1 MTNTDQQRLAIEI
14 IATLVHMKRPM
25 VDLILRPAGVPA
37 DIYQEYLYKRDE
49 ATGRVMSKRETAPLI
64 LDQVERRGNLDSVV
78 HTLIEIA
85 AGWSSFHLADDEFV
99 ARATVQKA
107 REMLDEIELHEAR
120 EQKQRDLARREE
132 LARLEKERAK
142 MFQQKSDLLLMMFD
156 SMATQQDAQQR
167 GYLLQSLIEQTLDL
181 HSIPVVKSFMRNSG
195 AEQID
200 GAFKLEGWH
209 YIVECRWREKLAD
222 IRELDG
228 LKGQVDR
235 SGKQT
240 MGLFL
245 SINGW
250 SENVPTLLKQNPD
263 KSIILF
269 NGYDLRCVLNRQA
282 DLTEFL
288 LAKVA
293 RLNLHSDPAYGV
305 QSFLAQP
312 RN

>member
-1 MTNTDQQRLAIEI
+1 MNLAAIEDMNRKFPHAELCFVESGGDNLA
-14 IATLVHMKRPM
+14 ATFSP
-25 VDLILRPAGVPA
+25 
-37 DIYQEYLYKRDE
+37 E
-49 ATGRVMSKRETAPLI
+49 
-64 LDQVERRGNLDSVV
+64 
-78 HTLIEIA
+78 
-85 AGWSSFHLADDEFV
+85 LADLTIYV
-99 ARATVQKA
+99 
-107 REMLDEIELHEAR
+107 
-120 EQKQRDLARREE
+120 
-132 LARLEKERAK
+132 
-142 MFQQKSDLLLMMFD
+142 
-156 SMATQQDAQQR
+156 
-167 GYLLQSLIEQTLDL
+167 
-181 HSIPVVKSFMRNSG
+181 
-195 AEQID
+195 ID

-209 YIVECRWREKLAD
+209 YAVECRWREKLAD

-250 SENVPTLLKQNPD
+250 SENVPTLLEQNPD

-293 RLNLHSDPAYGV
+293 RLNLHSDPAYGM
-305 QSFLAQP
+305 QAFLEQVV
-312 RN
+312 

>member
-14 IATLVHMKRPM
+14 IATLVYMKRPM
-25 VDLILRPAGVPA
+25 VDLILCPAGIPT
-37 DIYQEYLYKRDE
+37 DIYQQYLYKRDD
-49 ATGRVMSKRETAPLI
+49 ATGRVMSKREIAPLI
-64 LDQVERRGNLDSVV
+64 LEQVARRGNLDSVV
-78 HTLIEIA
+78 RTLIEIA
-85 AGWSSFHLADDEFV
+85 ASWSSFHLADDEFV

-120 EQKQRDLARREE
+120 EQKQRELARREE

-142 MFQQKSDLLLMMFD
+142 MFEQKSNLLLMMFD
-156 SMATQQDAQQR
+156 AMATQQDPHQR

-181 HSIPVVKSFMRNSG
+181 HSIPVVKSFTRNSG

-250 SENVPTLLKQNPD
+250 SENVPPLLKQNPD
-263 KSIILF
+263 KSIILL

-282 DLTEFL
+282 DFTEFL

-293 RLNLHSDPAYGV
+293 RLNLHSDPAYGMPE
-305 QSFLAQP
+305 FLAQT
-312 RN
+312 R